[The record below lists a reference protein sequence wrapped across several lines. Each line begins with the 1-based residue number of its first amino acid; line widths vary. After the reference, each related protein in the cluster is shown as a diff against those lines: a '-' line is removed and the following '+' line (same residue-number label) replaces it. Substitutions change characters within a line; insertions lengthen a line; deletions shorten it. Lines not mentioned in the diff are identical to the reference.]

1 MIGKDYFTGYKKK
14 RKQALNKQH
23 YESEIESYLASE
35 NQIKK
40 DIDYHNPLPIEQ
52 QVPDNFLKGNRE
64 KIGEGGIGKV
74 YTYIP
79 RNSTTMQKFVLKQA
93 DLEASNLQFRNLKQ
107 LESAGLCDYFLCPIR
122 GENGEGGY
130 FYHPTNSNK
139 RYIKLEYLEGYETL
153 SDIADKYTISEEVVE
168 KLTKKMLMIVNIM
181 HKNGMVHG
189 DIKPENIMVEVKN
202 GVVTENVKFIDV
214 GSFVYKKDAIK
225 VSRGFPK
232 TKFDYLRLNT
242 LTPIYIDFSL
252 FLPAFAKKYTLKAY
266 YSQFGIF
273 DVKVDNEFITWQQP
287 IRDNNSMAFGMS
299 ISQKLPLKFDFTSF
313 EASSKNTLELVSL
326 LNNHI
331 IPVNY
336 TLDGDS
342 YNTIWQTK
350 YGNVVRNP
358 MPLLQLFFHEFFDFE
373 ILKKNDIHAINLTNA
388 ELEYMTSETLFTDVS
403 L

>member
-23 YESEIESYLASE
+23 YESEIKRYQS
-35 NQIKK
+35 NVRQMMT

-232 TKFDYLRLNT
+232 TKFHYLKLITYTPLYLDYS
-242 LTPIYIDFSL
+242 I

-266 YSQFGIF
+266 YSAYGIF
-273 DVKVDNEFITWQQP
+273 DVQVDDNFITWQQP
-287 IRDNNSMAFGMS
+287 IRDYNSMAFGMS
-299 ISQKLPLKFDFTSF
+299 SSQKLPLKFDFTSY
-313 EASSKNTLELVSL
+313 EASSKNTLELANL
-326 LNNHI
+326 LNSHI
-331 IPVNY
+331 IAVDYP
-336 TLDGDS
+336 LDGDD

-350 YGNVVRNP
+350 YGDTVRNFL
-358 MPLLQLFFHEFFDFE
+358 PLLQTFYFEFFDFE
-373 ILKKNDIHAINLTNA
+373 ILKKNDIYAMNLTNA
-388 ELEYMTSETLFTDVS
+388 ELENKKSETLFTDVS